1 VSGRHIVAMGG
12 GGFSEDGS
20 EVDRF
25 VLDLAGATRPRICF
39 VPTASGDADAYVL
52 RFYRSF
58 PAADFRPS
66 DLPLF
71 VRRVADVQSFL
82 LEQDVIY
89 VGGGN
94 TANMLDVWRRHGV
107 DGALREAWER
117 GVVLA
122 GVSAGA
128 NCWFEAS
135 TTDSFGPELQPLRD
149 GLGLLPGSFTPHYDG
164 EPGRRPL
171 LHRLIAEGFPAGY
184 AADDAA
190 ACHFAGTELA
200 GVVRS
205 APGANVYRLE
215 RAPDGS
221 ASETPIA

>member
-1 VSGRHIVAMGG
+1 VSEHNIVAMGG

-25 VLDLAGATRPRICF
+25 VLDLAGASRPRICF
-39 VPTASGDADAYVL
+39 VPTASGDADAYVV

-58 PAADFRPS
+58 PSADFRPS
-66 DLPLF
+66 DLSLF
-71 VRRVADVQSFL
+71 ERRVADVESFL

-94 TANMLDVWRRHGV
+94 TANLLDVWRRHGV
-107 DGALREAWER
+107 DVAVRAAWER

-149 GLGLLPGSFTPHYDG
+149 GLGLLPGSFSPHYDG
-164 EPGRRPL
+164 ELGRRPL
-171 LHRLIAEGFPAGY
+171 LHRLIADGFPAGF
-184 AADDAA
+184 AADDGA

-200 GVVRS
+200 GVIRS
-205 APGANVYRLE
+205 APGANVYRIE

-221 ASETPIA
+221 VSETPIA